1 MKQKRRPAAD
11 GDSAILMR
19 GVLPDSVAA
28 LTSVVLA
35 RLDLDAHFLDN
46 GSADEAANA
55 MALMP
60 MSA

>member
-1 MKQKRRPAAD
+1 MKQNRRPAAD

-19 GVLPDSVAA
+19 GVLPDPVAA

-35 RLDLDAHFLDN
+35 GLDIEAHFLDN
-46 GSADEAANA
+46 GSADEAADA
-55 MALMP
+55 VLLMP